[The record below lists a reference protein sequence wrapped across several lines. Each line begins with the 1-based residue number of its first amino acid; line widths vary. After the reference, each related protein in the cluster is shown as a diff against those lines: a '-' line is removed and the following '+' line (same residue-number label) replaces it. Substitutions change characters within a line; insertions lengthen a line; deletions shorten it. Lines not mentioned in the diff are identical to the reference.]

1 MRNNKFIGTGVAL
14 ITPFNSDFSVD
25 YNSLEKLV
33 EFNIL
38 NGINYLVING
48 TTAESPTINSFERE
62 RIINTVVDVNN
73 NRVPLVLGMGGNDTI
88 RLAKEINSLDLTA
101 ISAILSVSPYYSK
114 PTQEGIYQHYSYL
127 AKNISKPIIMYNVPG
142 RTSKNIIPNT
152 ILRLANEFELI
163 IGVKE
168 AGGKMS
174 QYLELINNRPDD
186 FLIISGD
193 DDLALNSV
201 IAGGDGVIS
210 VIGQAFPQMFSK
222 MIDDGLNNNISSA
235 ESINNELCNIISL
248 IFKENNPAGVKF
260 VLSKLNLCN
269 NVLRLPLLSVSKEL
283 RSQINEELNNFNLY

>member
-1 MRNNKFIGTGVAL
+1 MKNNKFIGTGVAL

-62 RIINTVVDVNN
+62 RIINTVVGVNN

-193 DDLALNSV
+193 DDLALKSV
-201 IAGGDGVIS
+201 ISGGDGVIS

-235 ESINNELCNIISL
+235 ESINNKLCNIISL

-269 NVLRLPLLSVSKEL
+269 DVLRLPLMSVSKEL
-283 RSQINEELNNFNLY
+283 RSQINEELNNFNL

>member
-48 TTAESPTINSFERE
+48 TTAESPTINSFERD
-62 RIINTVVDVNN
+62 RIINTVVGVNN

-201 IAGGDGVIS
+201 TAGGDGVIS

-222 MIDDGLNNNISSA
+222 MIDDGLNNNVSSA

-269 NVLRLPLLSVSKEL
+269 DVLRLPLLSVSKKL
-283 RSQINEELNNFNLY
+283 RSQINEELKNFNL

>member
-1 MRNNKFIGTGVAL
+1 MKNNKFIGTGVAL

-62 RIINTVVDVNN
+62 RIINTVVGVNN

-88 RLAKEINSLDLTA
+88 RLAKEIISLDLTA

-152 ILRLANEFELI
+152 ILRLANEFESI

-193 DDLALNSV
+193 DDLALKSV
-201 IAGGDGVIS
+201 TSGGDGVIS

-269 NVLRLPLLSVSKEL
+269 DVLRLPLVSVSKEL
-283 RSQINEELNNFNLY
+283 RSQINEELNNFNL

>member
-62 RIINTVVDVNN
+62 RIINTVVGVNN

-269 NVLRLPLLSVSKEL
+269 DVLRLPLLSVSKEL
-283 RSQINEELNNFNLY
+283 RSQINEELNNFNL

>member
-1 MRNNKFIGTGVAL
+1 MKNNKFIGTGVAL
-14 ITPFNSDFSVD
+14 ITPFYSDFSVD

-62 RIINTVVDVNN
+62 RIINTVVGVNN

-152 ILRLANEFELI
+152 ILRLANQFESI

-168 AGGKMS
+168 AGGDMN
-174 QYLELINNRPDD
+174 QYLDLINNKPND

-193 DDLALNSV
+193 DDLALSSV
-201 IAGGDGVIS
+201 LAGGDGVIS
-210 VIGQAFPQMFSK
+210 VIGQALPKRFSK
-222 MIDDGLNNNISSA
+222 MIKYGLDNKTSSA
-235 ESINNELCNIISL
+235 ESINNELSNLISL
-248 IFKENNPAGVKF
+248 IFKENNPAGIKS
-260 VLSKLNLCN
+260 VLNALDFCN
-269 NVLRLPLLSVSKEL
+269 DVLRLPLLSVSENL
-283 RSQINEELNNFNLY
+283 RREIKDEVSNLNL

>member
-1 MRNNKFIGTGVAL
+1 MKNNKFIGTGVAL

-62 RIINTVVDVNN
+62 RIINTVVGVNN

-101 ISAILSVSPYYSK
+101 ISAILSVSPYYNK

-201 IAGGDGVIS
+201 ISGGDGVIS

-269 NVLRLPLLSVSKEL
+269 DVLRLPLLSVSNEL
-283 RSQINEELNNFNLY
+283 RSQINEELNNFNL